1 VTSEIRDETRRV
13 EEAKRSLLSLSTT
26 LKMPRNSAANK
37 RSRSSSQSQKKK
49 AKSASQTVSRVTVL
63 ASKGNHADSRKLERM
78 PHFFKRC
85 ISSSGQTAPFRVT
98 VGSSAA
104 GVPQFTVNGVTGANM
119 SIGFALSGVVVNCGG
134 VPAATISMT
143 DVSEFTTLFEEWAID
158 YVECVYT
165 ASTNT
170 VQATSAGAQFP
181 LIGSAIDYD
190 DLVPKTIS
198 QLQEYDTYKQFQ
210 MIAGQPIK
218 TTIKPRL
225 VQVMYQPGVSVG
237 YGSAAAGTWIDCA
250 YPTVQCYGHKL
261 AIDAFPTGA
270 VSAYWGDIDL
280 AFTFHMKFRETN

>member
-1 VTSEIRDETRRV
+1 
-13 EEAKRSLLSLSTT
+13 
-26 LKMPRNSAANK
+26 MPRNSGASK
-37 RSRSSSQSQKKK
+37 RSRSSSRAQNKKKK
-49 AKSASQTVSRVTVL
+49 AASLTNVTVL

-78 PHFFKRC
+78 PHFFRRA
-85 ISSSGQTAPFRVT
+85 ISSSGQIAPFRVN
-98 VGSSAA
+98 VGSSAS
-104 GVPQFTVNGVTGANM
+104 GVPQFVVNGIAGANL

-143 DVSEFTTLFEEWAID
+143 DVSEFTTLFDEWAID

-165 ASTNT
+165 GSANN
-170 VQATSAGAQFP
+170 VQAASAGAQFP

-190 DLVPKTIS
+190 DLVPKTMS

-210 MIAGQPIK
+210 LIAGIPIK
-218 TTIKPRL
+218 ITIKPRL

-237 YGSAAAGTWIDCA
+237 YGSASAGTWVDCA

-280 AFTFHMKFRETN
+280 AFTFHLKFRETN